1 MIERAKRQIPRLG
14 TRADS
19 LGNCPVCG
27 KRVKPRQDP
36 IKAWAGKY
44 AHRDCASYV
53 RHSERGRLGVFS
65 QRVYER
71 FTKA

>member
-1 MIERAKRQIPRLG
+1 MIERARDQIRRLG
-14 TRADS
+14 TRADA
-19 LGNCPVCG
+19 LGDCPVCG
-27 KRVKPRQDP
+27 KRVKVRQDP

-44 AHRDCASYV
+44 AHGDCASYV
-53 RHSERGRLGVFS
+53 RRSERGRPGVFS